1 MKRLH
6 ASIFFKSDNIF
17 DMNIQLKD
25 IGEAIEN
32 KIRLFFIN
40 YKVNFSAG
48 INKSTINNKRPNRES
63 DPDLIRSVAFS
74 SSV

>member
-17 DMNIQLKD
+17 DMNIQLK
-25 IGEAIEN
+25 EEKLKN
-32 KIRLFFIN
+32 RLFFIN